1 MQWLTQLFTA
11 PTNIPTPGNH
21 FILQIEN
28 AIYQPG
34 DTLRLATS
42 INPTTSSKKKIQQNA
57 ISNSYVNNFSS
68 STTSNTTT
76 TSAPK
81 EIKLPTPTIQWDQV
95 HAIQI
100 SLHGSLHLLRPAATI
115 LSSTSTSISK
125 SRRSSTSST
134 TSNTTS
140 STTSSTTTFILHN
153 STIQTITSSD
163 LSLSERPLTP
173 GTSTIASFVLPTH
186 LPPTYRGHYIST
198 KYFVR
203 LVFLNKSNQNIMQS
217 TLRIPIVLRGSKT
230 TVVDSPMPSIAP
242 SSLHTVSYL
251 SHSLFDPLLMDSRQE
266 QNTDISKND
275 TSVNNN
281 NNNSNN
287 NRSITISHL
296 RICSHED
303 EVVESDNHTYQ
314 SIPHHQQRL
323 NTTATFS
330 AKTNSNNQQVFITL
344 HNSKPKASESI
355 TLRFDYIHPTICTFT
370 CVALLQYETLQFN
383 NPNNST
389 NPKNTIEKGTE
400 DQPQHTDVRTLASW
414 HETTTSTMSSWCS
427 LTIPENI
434 LTFKINNQ
442 KNNDCNN
449 PTIEIR
455 HTLKCQFHLK
465 GATTPMTCE
474 VPIHIHSEWRPT
486 ATTTTTSTLFNGNGG
501 GTTRWC
507 VLK

>member
-1 MQWLTQLFTA
+1 
-11 PTNIPTPGNH
+11 
-21 FILQIEN
+21 
-28 AIYQPG
+28 
-34 DTLRLATS
+34 
-42 INPTTSSKKKIQQNA
+42 
-57 ISNSYVNNFSS
+57 
-68 STTSNTTT
+68 
-76 TSAPK
+76 
-81 EIKLPTPTIQWDQV
+81 
-95 HAIQI
+95 
-100 SLHGSLHLLRPAATI
+100 
-115 LSSTSTSISK
+115 
-125 SRRSSTSST
+125 
-134 TSNTTS
+134 
-140 STTSSTTTFILHN
+140 
-153 STIQTITSSD
+153 
-163 LSLSERPLTP
+163 
-173 GTSTIASFVLPTH
+173 
-186 LPPTYRGHYIST
+186 
-198 KYFVR
+198 
-203 LVFLNKSNQNIMQS
+203 
-217 TLRIPIVLRGSKT
+217 
-230 TVVDSPMPSIAP
+230 
-242 SSLHTVSYL
+242 
-251 SHSLFDPLLMDSRQE
+251 
-266 QNTDISKND
+266 
-275 TSVNNN
+275 
-281 NNNSNN
+281 
-287 NRSITISHL
+287 L

-383 NPNNST
+383 NPNNPT
-389 NPKNTIEKGTE
+389 NSKKPKEKGTE

-434 LTFKINNQ
+434 LTFKINNK